1 MKMITLI
8 QWIDQLFDEYA
19 ALMYAYNEASG
30 DLMQN
35 LVYRR
40 KCRGNRTT

>member
-40 KCRGNRTT
+40 KFRGNCTT